1 MARVTL
7 KTIAEEVGVSRTTV
21 SNAFSRPDQLNPEL
35 RRRIL
40 DTAKRLG
47 YAGPDPAARTLRR
60 GRAGVLGVVLTEEI
74 SYAFTDPYAVAFLRG
89 LAEVAEPSSTSLL
102 LMTWP
107 DDTAA
112 EASVREAI
120 VDGFVAF
127 CLHEGH
133 PALEALRLR
142 RLPYVIAGEPRLEGV
157 PFVGIDDREAAYQ
170 LCSYLLRLGHRRLGV
185 LHDGR
190 PGFEPDLDAAGTSGA
205 VAARL
210 AGFRDAVREFGLD
223 WASVAVRRTTHS
235 HDGGHEAASV
245 LLAADPRPTALL
257 ATTDLIALGALRAAR
272 DAGLS
277 VPADLSVTGFDDI
290 PQAEAAGLTTIRQ
303 PKTEKGRAVG
313 RLLLDPPETPSPALL
328 MGHELIVRNSTSL
341 PPDP

>member
-7 KTIAEEVGVSRTTV
+7 KTIADEVGVSRTTV

-40 DTAKRLG
+40 DTAERMG

-74 SYAFTDPYAVAFLRG
+74 SYAFTDPYATAFLRG

-107 DDTAA
+107 DDASA
-112 EASVREAI
+112 DASVREAI

-127 CLHEGH
+127 CLYEGH
-133 PALEALRLR
+133 PALEALRQR
-142 RLPYVIAGEPRLEGV
+142 RLPYVIAGEPRIEGV
-157 PFVGIDDREAAYQ
+157 PFVGIDDRAAARR
-170 LCSYLLRLGHRRLGV
+170 LASYLLSLGHRRLGV
-185 LHDGR
+185 IHH
-190 PGFEPDLDAAGTSGA
+190 GFADPDLDAAGTSGA

-210 AGFRDAVREFGLD
+210 AGFREAAAEFGVD
-223 WASVAVRRTTHS
+223 WADVPVVRTLHS
-235 HDGGHEAASV
+235 RDGGHAAAQE
-245 LLAADPRPTALL
+245 LLALDPRPTAIL
-257 ATTDLIALGALRAAR
+257 ATTDLMALGALRAA
-272 DAGLS
+272 DEAGLT

-290 PQAEAAGLTTIRQ
+290 PGAADAGLTTIRQ

-313 RLLLDPPETPSPALL
+313 RLLLDPPQPEAPSIL
-328 MGHELIVRNSTSL
+328 MGHELIIRDSTSL
-341 PPDP
+341 PHDL

>member
-7 KTIAEEVGVSRTTV
+7 KTIADEVGVSRTTV
-21 SNAFSRPDQLNPEL
+21 SNAFSRPDQLNAEL

-40 DTAKRLG
+40 DTAERMG

-107 DDTAA
+107 NDASAETA
-112 EASVREAI
+112 VRDAI

-133 PALEALRLR
+133 PALEALRQR

-157 PFVGIDDREAAYQ
+157 PFVGIDDRAAARRVAT
-170 LCSYLLRLGHRRLGV
+170 YLLSLGHRRLGV
-185 LHDGR
+185 IHHGVA
-190 PGFEPDLDAAGTSGA
+190 EPDLDAAGTSGA

-210 AGFRDAVREFGLD
+210 AGFREAVTEYGLD
-223 WASVAVRRTTHS
+223 WAEVAVVRTVHS
-235 HDGGHEAASV
+235 REGGHTAAGE
-245 LLAADPRPTALL
+245 LLALDPRPTAILT
-257 ATTDLIALGALRAAR
+257 TTDLMALGALQAAA
-272 DAGLS
+272 DAGLT

-290 PQAEAAGLTTIRQ
+290 TGAAEAGLTTIRQ

-313 RLLLDPPETPSPALL
+313 RLLLDPPEGDPQAVL
-328 MGHELIVRNSTSL
+328 MGHELIIRNSASL
-341 PPDP
+341 PPD